1 MNPEPAPGPLGIREA
16 DVGDTDPIV
25 RLVRD
30 CTGGMRAAGIEQWDE
45 VYPDRATIAADIGS
59 RSAFVAAHQGELV
72 GMVVLNEHQDPEYA
86 DVPWT
91 CLGRPAVVHRLMVA
105 PPWEGRGVG
114 RALVQFVERRA
125 LAQGYGCIRLDA
137 FSENPRALRLYEG
150 SGYRRVGRVRFRKG
164 LFDCFE
170 KPLLRAG

>member
-1 MNPEPAPGPLGIREA
+1 MNPEPAPESLDIREA
-16 DVGDTDPIV
+16 GVEDTDQLV
-25 RLVRD
+25 QLVRD
-30 CTGGMRAAGIEQWDE
+30 CTIGMRAAGIEQWDE
-45 VYPDRATIAADIGS
+45 VYPDRATIVADIES
-59 RSAFVAAHQGELV
+59 RSAFVAVHHGELV
-72 GMVVLNEHQDPEYA
+72 GMVVLNEYQDPEYA
-86 DVPWT
+86 DVAWT
-91 CLGRPAVVHRLMVA
+91 CPGRPAVVHRLMVA

-114 RALVQFVERRA
+114 RALVQFVEHHA

-150 SGYRRVGRVRFRKG
+150 SDYRRAGRVRFRKG